1 MKSKL
6 IVGCLGSLIAVSLLL
21 ASCASTPTTTTTM
34 TASATTN
41 TSTNSTTSTT
51 IPPLTTSMSST
62 TTAATVAA
70 TTTSTGNWWDSLGA
84 PQYGGTLTYRIPSDI
99 TSFDP
104 YLGDSTINENN
115 YWMEQLNV
123 DDWTVNPSA
132 FTFQVGFRPSQYIGG
147 GVEQSW
153 ALTDPQTYTVQLR
166 QGIYYQNLPP
176 VNGREFTSADVVYHW
191 DRELGLGDG
200 FTKPSPY
207 LPAVWAG
214 LTSVTAT
221 DNWTV
226 VFKWTNTNAFEIAA
240 TIQTWDVECDYEA
253 SEVVQ
258 QYGNLNNWH
267 NAVGTGPFIL
277 TDFVDNSS
285 MTLVKNSNYWGYDER
300 YPQNKIPYINQVNIL
315 IIPSFPTALAA
326 MRAGK
331 IDVCPSGTVQNAQA
345 MAQTNPDIKQIP
357 IPGTFA
363 VTVDPRDD
371 NAPFNNLNVR
381 IAMQEAID
389 LPTLASTYY
398 DGTTA
403 AWPSTLASNY
413 MGWGFPY
420 TQWPASLQ
428 AEYAYN
434 PTNAKALLAAAGYPN
449 GFNTNIVVDSGNDM
463 DLLQIVQ
470 SYFAAIGINM
480 TITTMPTAA
489 LTPYLTT
496 AHANTALA
504 QRASGCLGQNYDPI
518 RMLRL
523 FQTGYAANYH
533 GVEDPNFDAFYT
545 QANAATTV
553 SAIQQIFSDANKYV
567 AQNHFAISLL
577 VPNTISM
584 SQPWV
589 GGYNSQDSFT
599 SETPT
604 PGGFYSARYWING
617 SLK

>member
-21 ASCASTPTTTTTM
+21 ASCASTTATTTTM
-34 TASATTN
+34 TASATT
-41 TSTNSTTSTT
+41 STNITTTTSTT
-51 IPPLTTSMSST
+51 MPLSTTPTSST
-62 TTAATVAA
+62 AVTVAA
-70 TTTSTGNWWDSLGA
+70 TTTSTGNWWGSLGA
-84 PQYGGTLTYRIPSDI
+84 PQYGSTLTYRIPSDI

-132 FTFQVGFRPSQYIGG
+132 YTFQVGFRPSQYIGG

-153 ALTDPQTYTVQLR
+153 VLSDPQTYVVVLR

-214 LTSVTAT
+214 LASVTAT

-240 TIQTWDVECDYEA
+240 TTQTWDVECDYEA

-285 MTLVKNSNYWGYDER
+285 MTLVKNPNYWGYDER

-371 NAPFNNLNVR
+371 MAPFNNLNVR
-381 IAMQEAID
+381 TAMQEAID

-398 DGTTA
+398 NGTTQP
-403 AWPSTLASNY
+403 WPSTLASNY

-420 TQWPASLQ
+420 NQWSASLQ

-434 PTNAKALLAAAGYPN
+434 PTNAKVLLAAAGYPN
-449 GFNTNIVVDSGNDM
+449 GFNTNIVVDSSNDM

-470 SYFAAIGINM
+470 SYFAAVGINM
-480 TITTMPTAA
+480 TITPMPTAA

-553 SAIQQIFSDANKYV
+553 PAIQQIFSDANKYV

-604 PGGFYSARYWING
+604 PGGFYSARFWING

>member
-1 MKSKL
+1 
-6 IVGCLGSLIAVSLLL
+6 
-21 ASCASTPTTTTTM
+21 
-34 TASATTN
+34 
-41 TSTNSTTSTT
+41 
-51 IPPLTTSMSST
+51 
-62 TTAATVAA
+62 
-70 TTTSTGNWWDSLGA
+70 
-84 PQYGGTLTYRIPSDI
+84 
-99 TSFDP
+99 
-104 YLGDSTINENN
+104 
-115 YWMEQLNV
+115 MEQLNV

-153 ALTDPQTYTVQLR
+153 ALTDPQTYTIQLR

-207 LPAVWAG
+207 LPAVWTG
-214 LTSVTAT
+214 LTSVTAP

-267 NAVGTGPFIL
+267 NAIGTGPFIL

-285 MTLVKNSNYWGYDER
+285 MTLVKNPNYWGYDER

-553 SAIQQIFSDANKYV
+553 PAIQQIFSDANKYV
-567 AQNHFAISLL
+567 AENHFAISLL